1 MTCPVVPTLLPHWA
15 LNHVR
20 IEVPTLQMAQ
30 LGLFNDA

>member
-1 MTCPVVPTLLPHWA
+1 MTCPLPILPHWV